1 MLFRSK
7 VISSIVMNLVGL
19 ISAEFSQKAK
29 SERDKY
35 ITQPLGYN
43 LQGMGR
49 VGKEKS
55 HKQAAT
61 VDKFAQQ
68 ENADNSEAI
77 TFAKLQAYRQ
87 QKEQQLIKPA
97 KIVNTVSQLAVFGGF
112 GLILLGTALILS
124 GVGIIPGLAVM
135 GAGGML
141 ATGGFAGIVVTDAKV
156 IRFDSSSRNSNQK
169 MRLLMQRDQNSNS
182 DNVLSEDISSMP
194 EDISDMSEDISDMSE
209 DISDMSEERQRDH
222 GNTKQTT
229 WGQWIRS
236 GFGLFKVSQSEMS
249 QGDSRYDTSDEQPKL
264 LR

>member
-1 MLFRSK
+1 
-7 VISSIVMNLVGL
+7 
-19 ISAEFSQKAK
+19 
-29 SERDKY
+29 
-35 ITQPLGYN
+35 
-43 LQGMGR
+43 
-49 VGKEKS
+49 
-55 HKQAAT
+55 
-61 VDKFAQQ
+61 
-68 ENADNSEAI
+68 
-77 TFAKLQAYRQ
+77 
-87 QKEQQLIKPA
+87 
-97 KIVNTVSQLAVFGGF
+97 
-112 GLILLGTALILS
+112 
-124 GVGIIPGLAVM
+124 
-135 GAGGML
+135 ML

-209 DISDMSEERQRDH
+209 ERQRDH